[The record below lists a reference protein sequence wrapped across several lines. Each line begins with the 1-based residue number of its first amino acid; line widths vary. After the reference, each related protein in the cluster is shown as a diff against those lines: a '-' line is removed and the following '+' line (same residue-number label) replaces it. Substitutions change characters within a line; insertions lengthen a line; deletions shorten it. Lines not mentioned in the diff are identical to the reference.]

1 MAYTVEEEQELNE
14 LKNWWRENYKSII
27 VIVVLTFAGVF
38 GWRYW
43 QDHQVSKMQQI
54 SAQYDQLIY
63 AAQQDSAAQNAKLA
77 QFVKENDK
85 TSYAVFALLDAA
97 GAAVN
102 KQDFTQAED
111 LLKQAVSAS
120 SDDILLSLSTLRLAA
135 VQLQQQQFDAALESL
150 QQVKGQGWESR
161 KNLMS
166 GDILLA
172 KGDKAGAKAHFEQA
186 LQNAG
191 PLEAQ
196 LIQVRLNNL

>member
-14 LKNWWRENYKSII
+14 LKNWWKENYKSII

-43 QDHQVSKMQQI
+43 QDHQVSKMQRI

-63 AAQQDSAAQNAKLA
+63 GAQQDVAAQNAKLE
-77 QFVKENDK
+77 QFVKDNDK

-97 GAAVN
+97 KSAVN
-102 KQDFTQAED
+102 KQDFAQAEN

-120 SDDILLSLSTLRLAA
+120 ADDILTSVSLLRLAA
-135 VQLQQQQFDAALESL
+135 VQLQQQQLDAALDSL
-150 QQVKGQGWESR
+150 QQVKGESWESR
-161 KNLMS
+161 KQLMR

-172 KGDKAGAKAHFEQA
+172 KGDKAGAKTSFENA
-186 LQNAG
+186 LHNAS

>member
-14 LKNWWRENYKSII
+14 LKNWWKENYKSII

-43 QDHQVSKMQQI
+43 QDHQVSKMQRI

-63 AAQQDSAAQNAKLA
+63 GAQQDVAAQNAKLE
-77 QFVKENDK
+77 QFVKDNDK

-97 GAAVN
+97 KSAVN
-102 KQDFTQAED
+102 KQDFAQAEN

-120 SDDILLSLSTLRLAA
+120 ADDILTSVSLLRLAA
-135 VQLQQQQFDAALESL
+135 VQLQQQQLDAALDSL
-150 QQVKGQGWESR
+150 QQVKGESWESR
-161 KNLMS
+161 KQLMR

-172 KGDKAGAKAHFEQA
+172 KGDKAGAKASFENA
-186 LQNAG
+186 LHNAS

>member
-43 QDHQVSKMQQI
+43 QDHQISKMQRI

-63 AAQQDSAAQNAKLA
+63 SAQQEGGAQNTKLA
-77 QFVKENDK
+77 QFVKENGK

-120 SDDILLSLSTLRLAA
+120 SDDILLSLSSLRLAA

-150 QQVKGQGWESR
+150 KQVKGQGWENR